1 MKSPWEG
8 LIGLLVSWTRNLIV
22 RRDAYGKYIAP
33 SDRRDPKK
41 AAFTEKSEPTDAVL
55 KAHFAGDAV
64 VGLFTIGDDGHC
76 RMAVVDIDRHDDEGS
91 AEVNE
96 LAAITFYDRALKM
109 GLSSFLEDSNGRG
122 GFKLRLVFSEPVPAR
137 TVRRL
142 LRWLIEDW
150 EELGLITEPEIFP
163 KQDALEPGKFGNFDR
178 LPGRHHTLAHWSR
191 IWGDG
196 RWLKGEDAAR
206 KILSVIG
213 STAASIPD
221 EFRRDTAA
229 PASPKP
235 RKTMEATPLSPKFIG
250 MLRSAIKSLPSNF
263 PDSYDTWLKCGM
275 SLYDLG
281 DAGLELWKQISRR
294 CPRYRE
300 GACEEKWRSFRPNGG
315 LTWKTILH
323 LAAKNGWKRGR
334 RTGRREV
341 KQNIKGELASG
352 VNGGPIPTQHEAR
365 VEDATPP
372 EGALAL
378 ESAAVEAPATLHE
391 AIGSKQELAPPQ
403 VASVDDDPSVFDSAA
418 KGGNDEPIPPVGRGG
433 DSSSTAPRSR
443 PEIVW
448 NNRPPDE
455 VTEEALKIYKAS
467 SGPKKVFSRGGG
479 LIRLVSTE
487 NGPVSAPLSEEA
499 LEGILARIAIWKVH
513 RGKDKH
519 GNDKFDI
526 TPPQSFVVRDIT
538 ALGEYDPTIFPPLKG
553 IVRSPYFASDGSL
566 VDSPGYHATSALWYE
581 PDPDL
586 IVPDVPLNPSDE
598 DIKKAKNL
606 LVDELLGDF
615 RFKTPS
621 DLANALAFLFTPL
634 VRNLFEGPS
643 PFGLIEAPEKGTG
656 KSLLARCVASVAA
669 GRVSSSPQPESDAE
683 WRKAITTYLTGS
695 PPVIFFDNLAKKLES
710 PSLEKALTDEVWIDR
725 GLGTNQSIVLSA
737 HTTWLGTANNLAI
750 FGDLDRRFVWIRLD
764 ARMARPFERD
774 PSEFR
779 HPDLLE
785 WALENRGDLLW
796 AALTIIR
803 TWIVRGK
810 PLGHQSMASFHS
822 WAKTIGGILDV
833 MKIPGF
839 LEVQKERL
847 IEADDFS
854 AQLEGLYNAIHQK
867 LGSDAFGV
875 RDLGWL
881 VDPDHPEFDDET
893 TAGLLN
899 AEKKGERGKLM
910 GWLLRKTRDRIFG
923 NKQLVLVGRDG
934 RSNCCKY
941 QIKEIEAEGPEL
953 LQPPSPHETPHEA
966 AQGAT
971 RVLVNSER
979 SRRFWNQYHDRGLD
993 DCDGVRNAEQLFEL
1007 CHALWV
1013 GCEFYRA
1020 LRIQTLVR
1028 LAESHKL
1035 LPRVLPSEWEGGRV
1049 FDMEKLLE
1057 DINWGLGDLM
1067 QFQLYDDFYYEG
1079 RRVRRYVVLEPSKAL
1094 ELKKKADM
1102 EKESAPTPRNPHRA
1116 DVSDF
1121 LKAEYYGTLVDL
1133 CRYWW
1138 IFADHEISGFELYR
1152 LVVEFNLLPGFA
1164 DAYPLQPQFDDLAEL
1179 LEEIHGVEF
1188 DGFVIGIRVYTW
1200 PTSEDGQETLTT
1212 LRYYLELLPGCAP
1225 PRSPVRP
1232 TASDTR
1238 KRFQKPYV
1246 FGPQDFTRMF
1256 GRP

>member
-8 LIGLLVSWTRNLIV
+8 LVGSLVSWARKLIV

-33 SDRRDPKK
+33 SDRKDPRK

-55 KAHFAGDAV
+55 RAHFAGDAV
-64 VGLFTIGDDGHC
+64 VGLFTIGDDGQC

-91 AEVNE
+91 AEANE
-96 LAAITFYDRALKM
+96 RAAITLYDRALKM
-109 GLSSFLEDSNGRG
+109 GLSSILEDSNGRG
-122 GFKLRLVFSEPVPAR
+122 GYKLRLVFSEPVPAR
-137 TVRRL
+137 TIRRF
-142 LRWLIEDW
+142 LRWLIQDW
-150 EELGLITEPEIFP
+150 NELGLITEPEIFP

-196 RWLKGEDAAR
+196 RWLEGEDAAR

-221 EFRRDTAA
+221 ELRRETGA
-229 PASPKP
+229 PASPTA
-235 RKTMEATPLSPKFIG
+235 RKTAEAAPLSPRFIG
-250 MLRSAIKSLPSNF
+250 MLRSAIKSLPPSY
-263 PDSYDTWLKCGM
+263 PDNYDAWLKCGM

-281 DAGLELWKQISRR
+281 DVGLELWKQISRK

-300 GACEEKWRSFRPNGG
+300 GACEEKWRSFKPNGG
-315 LTWKTILH
+315 LTWRTILH
-323 LAAKNGWKRGR
+323 LAAQNGWKPAR
-334 RTGRREV
+334 RKRNGEAR
-341 KQNIKGELASG
+341 QNAKGKPAPDA
-352 VNGGPIPTQHEAR
+352 NGGPIPSQHEAR
-365 VEDATPP
+365 VEDAAQP

-378 ESAAVEAPATLHE
+378 ESAAVEAPPNSRE
-391 AIGSKQELAPPQ
+391 AVDSKQESAPPQ
-403 VASVDDDPSVFDSAA
+403 AASVSDDLSALESAA
-418 KGGNDEPIPPVGRGG
+418 KGGNDEPVPPAGDGG
-433 DSSSTAPRSR
+433 DSSPATPRSR

-467 SGPKKVFSRGGG
+467 SGPKKVFSRGGS

-487 NGPVSAPLSEEA
+487 NGPVAVPLSEEA

-526 TPPQSFVVRDIT
+526 TPPQSFVVRDII

-553 IVRSPYFASDGSL
+553 IVRSPFFASDGSL
-566 VDSPGYHATSALWYE
+566 VDSPGYHAASALWYE
-581 PDPDL
+581 PDPNL

-598 DIKKAKNL
+598 DLKKAKSL
-606 LVDELLGDF
+606 ILEELLGDF
-615 RFKTPS
+615 QFKTPS

-656 KSLLARCVASVAA
+656 KSLLARCVASVAV

-725 GLGTNQSIVLSA
+725 GLGTNQPIVLSA
-737 HTTWLGTANNLAI
+737 HTTWLGTANNLVI
-750 FGDLDRRFVWIRLD
+750 IGDLDRRVVWIRLD
-764 ARMARPFERD
+764 AMMARPFERD

-785 WALENRGDLLW
+785 WALKNRGDLLW

-803 TWIVRGK
+803 AWIVRGK

-833 MKIPGF
+833 MQIPGF
-839 LEVQKERL
+839 LKVQKERL

-867 LGSDAFGV
+867 LGSDPFAV

-881 VDPDHPEFDDET
+881 VDPDHPEFDGET
-893 TAGLLN
+893 SAGVLN

-910 GWLLRKTRDRIFG
+910 GWILRKNRDRIFG
-923 NKQLVLVGRDG
+923 NKQLVSAGRDA

-941 QIKEIEAEGPEL
+941 QIKEIEVEGPKL
-953 LQPPSPHETPHEA
+953 LQPTSTPEAPHEA
-966 AQGAT
+966 VRLAA
-971 RVLVNSER
+971 RVPVNHER
-979 SRRFWNQYHDRGLD
+979 SRLFWNQLHDRGLD
-993 DCDGVRNAEQLFEL
+993 DYDGPRDAEQLFEL

-1013 GCEFYRA
+1013 GCEPYRV
-1020 LRIQTLVR
+1020 LRIETLVR
-1028 LAESHKL
+1028 LAETHRL
-1035 LPRVLPSEWEGGRV
+1035 LPRMLPSQYERGRV
-1049 FDMEKLLE
+1049 LELEYLLD
-1057 DINWGLGDLM
+1057 DINWVLGDLM
-1067 QFQLYDDFYYEG
+1067 QIQLYDDFAYEG
-1079 RRVRRYVVLEPSKAL
+1079 RRITRFTILDPPNSRELREQEEREAALKPKSPS
-1094 ELKKKADM
+1094 
-1102 EKESAPTPRNPHRA
+1102 SV
-1116 DVSDF
+1116 DVSEF
-1121 LKAEYYGTLVDL
+1121 LKVEYYGTLVDF

-1138 IFADHEISGFELYR
+1138 VFADHEIASWKLYR
-1152 LVVEFNLLPGFA
+1152 MVIEFNLLPGFA
-1164 DAYPLQPQFDDLAEL
+1164 DVYPLFPQLDDLEEL
-1179 LEEIHGVEF
+1179 LEKIHCAEF
-1188 DGFVIGIRVYTW
+1188 DGFVIRMRRDIY
-1200 PTSEDGQETLTT
+1200 PPEEDGQETHSPWE
-1212 LRYYLELLPGCAP
+1212 YVLELLPGCIP

-1232 TASDTR
+1232 KDPVTR

-1246 FGPQDFTRMF
+1246 FGPQDFNRIF
-1256 GRP
+1256 GRS